1 VSALRWSTWGDH
13 DPAVDRPRPH
23 VVRPDVIGPY
33 RRLLGPE
40 PGERPWYVNDH
51 TFFRDP
57 AGTWHLVGITHDE
70 PFAPFDETEFVHA
83 TAPDLHGPWQ
93 RHEPALVADPNR
105 GEHHLWAPHV
115 IDHDGRLW
123 MYYCAG
129 GDTKDRYRIHLA
141 TSDDGWTWVRHPAN
155 PMVVDG
161 FEARDPMVRRVDD
174 RWVMYYTATSAPTG
188 GAHVVAAVESDDLVH
203 WTGRREVYRDRS
215 EGTGAGPTESPF
227 VVEVDGT
234 WLLFIGPDHEGLV
247 GSKERTGSLRPGVL
261 PAHPRARERRPA
273 ARFDAGGEVGRHR
286 LACGRARGRHRRLDL
301 GEPLRLGAGWGVPR
315 TTALDGTRP
324 RCAMSAHASGVCGQP
339 CAV

>member
-1 VSALRWSTWGDH
+1 MSTLRWSTWDEH
-13 DPAVDRPRPH
+13 DAARDRGRRGG
-23 VVRPDVIGPY
+23 VRPVVVGPY
-33 RRLLGPE
+33 ERLLGPE

-57 AGTWHLVGITHDE
+57 VGTWHLVGITHDE

-93 RHEPALVADPNR
+93 RHAPALVADPDH

-115 IDHDGRLW
+115 IDHDGLLW

-129 GDTKDRYRIHLA
+129 GDSKDRYRIHLA
-141 TSDDGWTWVRHPAN
+141 TSSDGWTWTRHPGN

-174 RWVMYYTATSAPTG
+174 RWVMYYTATSDPAG

-203 WTGRREVYRDRS
+203 WRGRHEVYRDRS

-234 WLLFIGPDHEGLV
+234 WLLFIGPDHDGLV
-247 GSKERTGSLRPGVL
+247 GSKERTGRYDLTYYRRTRVLASDDPMHFEADDEVAVIESHAAEVVVDTDGTLWVSHCGWGQGGV
-261 PAHPRARERRPA
+261 H
-273 ARFDAGGEVGRHR
+273 
-286 LACGRARGRHRRLDL
+286 LA
-301 GEPLRLGAGWGVPR
+301 PLRWAD
-315 TTALDGTRP
+315 DGDDGR
-324 RCAMSAHASGVCGQP
+324 
-339 CAV
+339 